1 MNSGLQHTIYH
12 YEVQPPG
19 AVWEKIE
26 EELDD
31 SCLSSAFPQKLK
43 EAAIVP
49 PEHAWATII
58 DALENN
64 TGKDNLAAKLQ
75 AAEALP
81 PAGVWQ
87 KIETALDT
95 GDAAVQ
101 PFKKI
106 RPLLRYAAAAAIAGL
121 LLWGGYSLLT
131 DKPEKATAA
140 VQNPATD
147 QQEKG
152 ATPPA
157 PTTLPAE
164 DIARTGAD
172 AAVEEA
178 RNDAALEASKKTYAK
193 LDAATIQKKI
203 RNVSSFDFG
212 ATAEDDTAPGKTT
225 VINNNIN
232 HRYIV
237 LMTPEGNIIRMS
249 KKLKDLVCCISGEEV
264 DAACLDQMKRWRE
277 KIMSSSAV
285 HAPGNFA
292 DILDLVTSLQDN
304 GQ

>member
-1 MNSGLQHTIYH
+1 MNSGLQHKLYH

-19 AVWEKIE
+19 KVWEMIE
-26 EELDD
+26 VELDD
-31 SCLSSAFPQKLK
+31 SCLSSAFPKK
-43 EAAIVP
+43 IIEAAVTP
-49 PEHAWATII
+49 PEHAWANII

-64 TGKDNLAAKLQ
+64 SGKDNLAAKLR

-87 KIETALDT
+87 KIEMALNT
-95 GDAAVQ
+95 GDATAQ
-101 PFKKI
+101 PLKKI
-106 RPLLRYAAAAAIAGL
+106 RPFLRYAAAAAIAGL
-121 LLWGGYSLLT
+121 LLWGGYSLLNE
-131 DKPEKATAA
+131 KPEKATAA
-140 VQNPATD
+140 VQ
-147 QQEKG
+147 
-152 ATPPA
+152 PPDNNKKEEGVVPPV
-157 PTTLPAE
+157 PTTLPGE
-164 DIARTGAD
+164 DIARIGAD
-172 AAVEEA
+172 AALEEA
-178 RNDAALEASKKTYAK
+178 RNDAALEASKRTYAK

-212 ATAEDDTAPGKTT
+212 ASAEDDTAPGKTT

-277 KIMSSSAV
+277 KILSSSAV